1 MKKDSVLNVLMYIF
15 NHHLQQ
21 GKVVELTS
29 AEVSE
34 DLETVGFGEAAIEH
48 ALAWLTSLSEMD
60 KAAIA
65 TSSPGAL
72 RVFSEEEKSYLNSE
86 CQIFLLD
93 LVSQNI
99 ISPATFEVII
109 YFLVEL
115 DTDDIDVSL
124 VKWVTLMVLYN
135 MPDEQEA
142 LKQMELLVLDD
153 SPAGVI
159 H

>member
-1 MKKDSVLNVLMYIF
+1 MKKDSVLSVLMYIF

-29 AEVSE
+29 DEVTE
-34 DLETVGFGEAAIEH
+34 DLESAGFGDAPIEQAIEWLSS
-48 ALAWLTSLSEMD
+48 LAEMD

-65 TSSPGAL
+65 VSSPDAI
-72 RVFSEEEKSYLNSE
+72 RVFSEEEKQYLDSE
-86 CQIFLLD
+86 CQAFLLD
-93 LVSQNI
+93 LIKQVI
-99 ISPATFEVII
+99 ISPATFEVIV

-115 DTDDIDVSL
+115 DADDIDVSL
-124 VKWVTLMVLYN
+124 AKWVTLMVLYN

-153 SPAGVI
+153 SPTGVI

>member
-1 MKKDSVLNVLMYIF
+1 MKKDSVLSVLMYIF

-29 AEVSE
+29 DEVTE
-34 DLETVGFGEAAIEH
+34 DLESAGFGDAPIEQAIEWLSS
-48 ALAWLTSLSEMD
+48 LAEMD
-60 KAAIA
+60 KEAIA
-65 TSSPGAL
+65 VSSPDAI
-72 RVFSEEEKSYLNSE
+72 RVFSEEEKQYLDSE
-86 CQIFLLD
+86 CQAFLLD
-93 LVSQNI
+93 LIKQVI
-99 ISPATFEVII
+99 ISPATFEVIV

-115 DTDDIDVSL
+115 DADDIDVSL
-124 VKWVTLMVLYN
+124 AKWVTLMVLYN

-153 SPAGVI
+153 SPTGVI

>member
-29 AEVSE
+29 DEVTD
-34 DLETVGFGEAAIEH
+34 DLDTAGFDETSIEQAIS
-48 ALAWLTSLSEMD
+48 WLTSLAEMD

-65 TSSPGAL
+65 ASSPDAL
-72 RVFSEEEKSYLNSE
+72 RVFSEEEKQYLDSE
-86 CQIFLLD
+86 CQAFLLD
-93 LVSQNI
+93 LVKQAI
-99 ISPATFEVII
+99 ITPATFEVIV

-115 DTDDIDVSL
+115 DAEDIDVSL
-124 VKWVTLMVLYN
+124 AKWVTLMVLYN

-153 SPAGVI
+153 SPTGVI